1 MDMSGEYRI
10 PAARETVWRG
20 LNDPEIL
27 KQCIP
32 GCETVDKVSDTEF
45 AARVAIAVGPVKAK
59 FSGKVTL
66 ADLQPPE
73 SYTISGEGQ
82 GGVAGFG
89 KGSAT
94 VRLEAEAPTTT
105 MLRYTAQASVG
116 GKLAQIGTRL
126 VDATARKL
134 ADEFFGRFATVVAAP
149 AATPAAEPAP
159 AGVVAPAAAP
169 PPAEAVSAETPR
181 PAATPSRP
189 ALAPVIWVPLLIV
202 AIGILTWLVTR

>member
-1 MDMSGEYRI
+1 MDMTGEYRI
-10 PAARETVWRG
+10 PAPRETVWRA
-20 LNDPEIL
+20 LNDAEIL

-45 AARVAIAVGPVKAK
+45 TARVAIAVGPVKAK
-59 FSGKVTL
+59 FSGKVAL
-66 ADLQPPE
+66 ADLKPPE

-94 VRLEAEAPTTT
+94 VRLEAEAPAVT

-134 ADEFFGRFATVVAAP
+134 ADEFFGKFAAVVGAPAEPAAAP
-149 AATPAAEPAP
+149 AAAAASTVATPETAP
-159 AGVVAPAAAP
+159 ATTAPA
-169 PPAEAVSAETPR
+169 TPR
-181 PAATPSRP
+181 PALSQK
-189 ALAPVIWVPLLIV
+189 IWIPLLIV
-202 AIGILTWLVTR
+202 VIGVLLWLVTR

>member
-10 PAARETVWRG
+10 PAARETVWRA

-32 GCETVDKVSDTEF
+32 GCETIEKTSDTEF
-45 AARVAIAVGPVKAK
+45 TARVAVAVGPVKAK
-59 FSGKVTL
+59 FTGKVTL
-66 ADLQPPE
+66 ADLNPPE

-89 KGSAT
+89 KGSAN
-94 VRLEAEAPTTT
+94 VRLEAEAPTETV
-105 MLRYTAQASVG
+105 LRYTAQATVG

-134 ADEFFGRFATVVAAP
+134 ADEFFGKFATVVGAPPTEAP
-149 AATPAAEPAP
+149 AATRAEAPGQTVAGPPPAP
-159 AGVVAPAAAP
+159 EATAAAP
-169 PPAEAVSAETPR
+169 TP
-181 PAATPSRP
+181 TPSRP
-189 ALAPVIWVPLLIV
+189 ALPPMVWIPLLIV
-202 AIGILTWLVTR
+202 VIGLITWLVTRQ

>member
-1 MDMSGEYRI
+1 MDMTGEYRI
-10 PAARETVWRG
+10 PAPRETVWRA
-20 LNDPEIL
+20 LNDAEIL

-45 AARVAIAVGPVKAK
+45 TARVAIAVGPVKAK
-59 FSGKVTL
+59 FSGKVAL
-66 ADLQPPE
+66 ADLKPPE

-94 VRLEAEAPTTT
+94 VRLEAEAPAVT

-134 ADEFFGRFATVVAAP
+134 ADEFFGKFAAVVGAPAEPAAAP
-149 AATPAAEPAP
+149 AAAAASTVATPETAP
-159 AGVVAPAAAP
+159 ATTAPA
-169 PPAEAVSAETPR
+169 T
-181 PAATPSRP
+181 SRP
-189 ALAPVIWVPLLIV
+189 ALSQKIWIPLLIV
-202 AIGILTWLVTR
+202 VIGVLLWLVTR

>member
-1 MDMSGEYRI
+1 MDMTGEHRI
-10 PAARETVWRG
+10 PAARETVWRA

-32 GCETVDKVSDTEF
+32 GCETVDKTSDTEF
-45 AARVAIAVGPVKAK
+45 TARVAVAVGPVKAK
-59 FSGKVTL
+59 FTGKVTL
-66 ADLQPPE
+66 ADLKPPE

-94 VRLEAEAPTTT
+94 VRLDAETPMVTV
-105 MLRYTAQASVG
+105 LHYTAQASVG

-134 ADEFFGRFATVVAAP
+134 ADEFFGKFATVVGGPAEAAP
-149 AATPAAEPAP
+149 AAPAP
-159 AGVVAPAAAP
+159 DAAP
-169 PPAEAVSAETPR
+169 GPAVSAETPPTA
-181 PAATPSRP
+181 PAALPAARP
-189 ALAPVIWVPLLIV
+189 ALAPKIWVPLLIV
-202 AIGILTWLVTR
+202 VIGVLLWLVTRQ

>member
-1 MDMSGEYRI
+1 MDMTGEYRI
-10 PAARETVWRG
+10 PAARETVWHA

-45 AARVAIAVGPVKAK
+45 TARVSVAVGPVKAK
-59 FSGKVTL
+59 FSGKVAL
-66 ADLQPPE
+66 ADLNPPE

-94 VRLEAEAPTTT
+94 VRLEAESPAATV
-105 MLRYTAQASVG
+105 LRYTAQASVG

-134 ADEFFGRFATVVAAP
+134 ADEFFSRFATVVTPAAPEAPAPGPSAAPTPEPVAAP
-149 AATPAAEPAP
+149 AAT
-159 AGVVAPAAAP
+159 
-169 PPAEAVSAETPR
+169 VSAETP
-181 PAATPSRP
+181 PASVPASRP
-189 ALAPVIWVPLLIV
+189 ALAPAVWIPLLIV
-202 AIGILTWLVTR
+202 VIGILLWLVTR

>member
-1 MDMSGEYRI
+1 MDMTGEYRI
-10 PAARETVWRG
+10 PAARETVWRA

-32 GCETVDKVSDTEF
+32 GCETVDKTSDTEF
-45 AARVAIAVGPVKAK
+45 TARVAVAVGPVKAK
-59 FSGKVTL
+59 FTGKVTL
-66 ADLQPPE
+66 ADLKPPE

-94 VRLEAEAPTTT
+94 VRLDAETPTTT
-105 MLRYTAQASVG
+105 VLHYTAQASVG

-134 ADEFFGRFATVVAAP
+134 ADEFFGKFAAVVGAPAEAASAAP
-149 AATPAAEPAP
+149 
-159 AGVVAPAAAP
+159 APAAAVSP
-169 PPAEAVSAETPR
+169 GTPPATQALPPTP
-181 PAATPSRP
+181 TRP
-189 ALAPVIWVPLLIV
+189 ALKPAVWVPLLIV
-202 AIGILTWLVTR
+202 VIGVLLWLVTR

>member
-1 MDMSGEYRI
+1 MDMTGEYRI
-10 PAARETVWRG
+10 PAPRETVWRA
-20 LNDPEIL
+20 LNDAEIL

-45 AARVAIAVGPVKAK
+45 TARVAIAVGPVKAK
-59 FSGKVTL
+59 FSGKVAL
-66 ADLQPPE
+66 ADLKPPE

-94 VRLEAEAPTTT
+94 VRLEAEAPAVT

-116 GKLAQIGTRL
+116 GKLAQIGARL

-134 ADEFFGRFATVVAAP
+134 ADEFFGKFAAVVGAPAEPAAAP
-149 AATPAAEPAP
+149 AAAAASTVATPETAP
-159 AGVVAPAAAP
+159 ATTAPA
-169 PPAEAVSAETPR
+169 T
-181 PAATPSRP
+181 SRP
-189 ALAPVIWVPLLIV
+189 ALSQKIWIPLLIV
-202 AIGILTWLVTR
+202 VIGVLLWLVTR

>member
-10 PAARETVWRG
+10 PAARETVWRA

-32 GCETVDKVSDTEF
+32 GCETVDKVSNTEF
-45 AARVAIAVGPVKAK
+45 TARVAIAVGPVKAK
-59 FSGKVTL
+59 FNGKVTL

-94 VRLEAEAPTTT
+94 VRLEAEAPTATL
-105 MLRYTAQASVG
+105 LRYTAQASVG

-134 ADEFFGRFATVVAAP
+134 ADEFFGRFATLVGAPTAETPAAASAP
-149 AATPAAEPAP
+149 AAPVGAVSPETPPAA
-159 AGVVAPAAAP
+159 VP
-169 PPAEAVSAETPR
+169 PP
-181 PAATPSRP
+181 RP
-189 ALAPVIWVPLLIV
+189 ALAPIVWIPLLIA